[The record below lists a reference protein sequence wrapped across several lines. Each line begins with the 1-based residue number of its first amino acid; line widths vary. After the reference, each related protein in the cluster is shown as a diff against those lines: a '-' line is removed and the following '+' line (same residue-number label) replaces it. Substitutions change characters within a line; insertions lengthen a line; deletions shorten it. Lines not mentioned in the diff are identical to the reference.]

1 MGTILVGKMS
11 KNIKTIKTIQFS
23 QLIGA
28 FKKKKIYIEKKKRA
42 FFKTYKNAIFCCKK
56 EISCDETDSCNLGY
70 FIGNIFALIWGLIIT
85 SICISLYIY
94 SNFSL
99 IRYLCV

>member
-28 FKKKKIYIEKKKRA
+28 FKKKENIYREEKKS
-42 FFKTYKNAIFCCKK
+42 IFQNIQEC
-56 EISCDETDSCNLGY
+56 Y
-70 FIGNIFALIWGLIIT
+70 FLL
-85 SICISLYIY
+85 
-94 SNFSL
+94 
-99 IRYLCV
+99 